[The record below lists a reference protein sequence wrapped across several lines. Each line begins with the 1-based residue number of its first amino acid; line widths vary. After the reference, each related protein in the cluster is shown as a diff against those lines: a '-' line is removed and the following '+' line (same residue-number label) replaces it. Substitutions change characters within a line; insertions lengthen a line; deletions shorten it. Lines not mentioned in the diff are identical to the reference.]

1 MEPFARAVR
10 KSFGLN
16 RLCSGGL
23 FLEAARYCACA
34 SRTAGISLILRKTG
48 AHRAPL
54 QETPLQRISNSPE
67 TVTSARSSGK
77 STVVLAYS

>member
-16 RLCSGGL
+16 RFCSGGL

-34 SRTAGISLILRKTG
+34 SRTAGISILRKTG

-54 QETPLQRISNSPE
+54 QETPLLQRISNSPE